1 MLEGY
6 ERVAAWESP
15 YRTDARV
22 TVAEH
27 DPYATQRDVGVDLA
41 AELADAGFDDARE
54 IGRGGFGVVY
64 RCYETALDRPVAVK
78 VLTSHMDPD
87 NLERFLR
94 EQRAM
99 GRLSGHPNIVNVMQ
113 VGTTRT
119 GRPYLV
125 MQYHSRDSLDAQLR
139 SAGPVPWPEVLRI
152 GIKLAGALETGHRAG
167 ILHRDIKPGN
177 ILLTEFGEPQL
188 TDFGIARVS
197 GGFETATGEVT
208 GSPAFT
214 APEVLSGRAPTP
226 ASDVYSLG
234 ATLFCVLTGH
244 AAFERRS
251 GERVVAQFV
260 RVTTQPV
267 PDLRERGIPDALSS
281 AIERAMSVDPQT
293 RPASAAEFGEMLREV
308 QADEGLPVDE
318 LPVAGELEPGS
329 ESGHHPSPSVAER
342 RGTYRSGVRAT
353 TPPAPATRFRPPS
366 TPRRLV
372 PRRRL
377 LSILDADQRRKL
389 TAIHSPPGFGKTMLA
404 LQWRYVLTGKDVPV
418 AWLNVDHDDNNV
430 VWFLTHLVESI
441 RQVRPSLARELGQVL
456 DEHGDEAE
464 RYVLTS
470 LVDEIHEAGERLVVI
485 IDDWHRV
492 TDPATVAAMA
502 FLLDNACHHLQLVV
516 VGRTRSGLPTS
527 RMRVRDELVEID
539 YEQLRFDVD
548 EARVFLVDLAGLDL
562 DDDEVADLTAATDGW
577 AAALQLAAMSLRGR
591 DDPEELISHLSGRHR
606 AIGEFL
612 AENVLASLPPA
623 DVEFLLASSITERIC
638 GSLATALTGH
648 ERGQALL
655 ESIEERDLFLHRID
669 EDGRWF
675 RYQPLFAE
683 FLRQRF
689 EREHPERIPALHRTA
704 SEWFESH
711 AMVGEAVDHA
721 LAAGDE
727 DRATDLV
734 EENGRRLLEHGH
746 ATTLL
751 GLVAKLPRRAASGR
765 IHLQL
770 SIAWANILLHRS
782 APALRALEVVEAAV
796 ADSGTDAEEAADIAV
811 EVEVVRGVVDLR
823 CDRMERADDLVEHC
837 LARADTLPPLVIASG
852 LNVAT
857 FAAVYRADYDEVV
870 RLQQLAQPYHDL
882 NEGPYN
888 LMHGRA
894 LLGLAAIEQLDV
906 AGAEEHFRAGLRAA
920 RRGAG
925 RHSSAAMLA
934 GSILGELLYERG
946 ELDEA
951 ERLLDDGYALG
962 SEGGVVDFK
971 ISRYVVGAR
980 LKAVR
985 GDRDA
990 VVSRLAD
997 GGRAAAVMDLE
1008 RLAAV
1013 VENERVR
1020 LGLGPLPGVASQP
1033 PVSYGTRPRPDHGTA
1048 AWTAQFE
1055 EATAIR
1061 LLLADPTPENTELAC
1076 RWAGEWVQLLRGSR
1090 RERRLLRAERLEVA
1104 CLAAAGRHEEAVTL
1118 LASVAARC
1126 ERAGLH
1132 RFLPDG
1138 GPLVLDVARRLA
1150 DELTAG
1156 RGRAGRPDVSPA
1168 FLHEAVDTGAVH
1180 LL

>member
-1 MLEGY
+1 M
-6 ERVAAWESP
+6 
-15 YRTDARV
+15 
-22 TVAEH
+22 AEK
-27 DPYATQRDVGVDLA
+27 DPYATQRDIGFDLA
-41 AELADAGFDDARE
+41 AELAAAGFDDARE

-78 VLTSHMDPD
+78 VLTSHMDTD

-99 GRLSGHPNIVNVMQ
+99 GRLSGHPNIVNVLQ
-113 VGTTRT
+113 VGTTES

-125 MQYHSRDSLDAQLR
+125 MQYHPRDSLDAQLR
-139 SAGPVPWPEVLRI
+139 RSGPIPWAEVVRI
-152 GIKLAGALETGHRAG
+152 GIKLAGALETGHRVG
-167 ILHRDIKPGN
+167 ILHRDVKPAN

-188 TDFGIARVS
+188 TDFGIARIS
-197 GGFETATGEVT
+197 GGFETVTGEVT

-214 APEVLSGRAPTP
+214 APEVLSGRVPTP

-234 ATLFCVLTGH
+234 ATLFCALTGH

-267 PDLRERGIPDALSS
+267 PDLREQGVPDGLSS
-281 AIERAMSVDPQT
+281 AIERSMSVDPQV
-293 RPASAAEFGEMLREV
+293 RPATAAEFGELLREV

-329 ESGHHPSPSVAER
+329 EPGHPPSPSVSER
-342 RGTYRSGVRAT
+342 RSTYRSGVRAT
-353 TPPAPATRFRPPS
+353 TPPVPATRFRPPS
-366 TPRRLV
+366 TTRRLV

-377 LSILDADQRRKL
+377 LAVLDTEQRRKL
-389 TAIHSPPGFGKTMLA
+389 TVIHSPPGFGKTMLA
-404 LQWRYVLTGKDVPV
+404 LQWRYALTERNVPV

-430 VWFLTHLVESI
+430 VWFLAHLVESI

-470 LVDEIHEAGERLVVI
+470 LIDEIHRAGERLVVI

-492 TDPATVAAMA
+492 DDPATIAAMA
-502 FLLDNACHHLQLVV
+502 FLLDNGCHHMQLVV
-516 VGRTRSGLPTS
+516 VGRTRAGLPTS

-539 YEQLRFDVD
+539 YEALRFDES
-548 EARVFLVDLAGLDL
+548 EARTFLVDLAGLDL

-577 AAALQLAAMSLRGR
+577 AAALQLAAVSLRGR
-591 DDPEELISHLSGRHR
+591 EDPGELISHLSGRHR
-606 AIGEFL
+606 AIGDFL
-612 AENVLASLPPA
+612 AENVLESLPPD
-623 DVEFLLASSITERIC
+623 DVEFLLTTAVTERIC

-655 ESIEERDLFLHRID
+655 EDLEDRDLFLHRID

-675 RYQPLFAE
+675 GYQPLFAE
-683 FLRQRF
+683 FLRQRL
-689 EREHPERIPALHRTA
+689 EREHPERVPALHRTA
-704 SEWFESH
+704 SEWYEGH

-727 DRATDLV
+727 DRAVDLV
-734 EENGRRLLEHGH
+734 EKNGRRMIEHGH

-751 GLVAKLPRRAASGR
+751 GLVAKLPRRAVGGR
-765 IHLQL
+765 IRLQL
-770 SIAWANILLHRS
+770 SIAWGNILLHRS
-782 APALRALEVVEAAV
+782 APALHALDVVEAAV
-796 ADSGTDAEEAADIAV
+796 AADGVNAEEAADIAV
-811 EVEVVRGVVDLR
+811 EVEVVRSIVALR
-823 CDRMERADDLVEHC
+823 CDRLERADDLVEHC
-837 LARADTLPPLVIASG
+837 LARAATLPPLVISSG

-870 RLQQLAQPYHDL
+870 RLQQVAQPYHEL

-888 LMHGRA
+888 TMHARA
-894 LLGLAAIEQLDV
+894 LLGLAAVEQLDV

-920 RRGAG
+920 RRGSG
-925 RHSSAAMLA
+925 RHSSAAVLA

-951 ERLLDDGYALG
+951 ERLLDDGFALG

-985 GDRDA
+985 GDREA

-997 GGRAAAVMDLE
+997 GARAAAAMNLE
-1008 RLAAV
+1008 RLAAA

-1020 LGLGPLPGVASQP
+1020 LGLGPLPSAPRQQPVA
-1033 PVSYGTRPRPDHGTA
+1033 YGTRPRPDHGTA
-1048 AWTAQFE
+1048 AWTAQLE

-1061 LLLADPTPENTELAC
+1061 GLLADPTPENTELAC

-1104 CLAAAGRHEEAVTL
+1104 CLAAAGHDEEAATL

-1126 ERAGLH
+1126 EQAGLL

-1168 FLHEAVDTGAVH
+1168 FLLDAVDTGAVH